1 MNKKKKKKIKTS
13 EGGILHLA
21 TALVFTALAAFVCLV
36 AMGVLKIRLPGGNDT
51 PERTK
56 TPGEL
61 AYESYLA
68 SLSPSPDTTKA
79 TTDST
84 APDTT
89 DIDQHPTPKFSTI
102 SELAAQEYKLSYSDY
117 DSDMKLAVLS
127 LDGIADDAQLSLY
140 SGRRKIISV
149 MTPTTLE
156 DGGIP
161 YESYTEKVTSRMTVE
176 TYMGYFILDY
186 NDEIWIFGSDGT
198 LITKIDGSAP
208 MPANTRDK
216 DGHPLFVGEDGYY
229 YFDENGTAVTV
240 EYDPKN
246 DSRGLLFDYAPS
258 FGINSDP
265 TLNVCWQTE
274 PVTLEYTLDRDSYYT
289 RYAVDPR
296 LARVLYETDPAFAE
310 RVAIRQQS
318 GHYYNYPFKLALDRV
333 KEEIAREQAEAATA
347 ETTDTTPLPEAASLS
362 PAELSGEITTAAETP
377 EPPSPE
383 STAEAT
389 TEAMP
394 EATTDTDISSPDTI
408 SPEDTSAPTD
418 TIIPED
424 TAPTEAETTD
434 LPYDPML
441 NISVTFDS
449 PRYYYGDTP
458 ANSALGG
465 YARAYAFS
473 EGYACIVDDY
483 GVLKVINKYGRI
495 TARLRYEYRTDAAHG
510 YTYMV
515 RTYYQP
521 IYNDIYSLGYYYFDH
536 GYMRVRV
543 IEHEM
548 IEGDVV
554 NYVTAD
560 YDILIDPWGNEFDI
574 PSGYKLVS
582 YSDGVLLL
590 ERDGRYGYYH
600 IDGHWIA
607 QPVYSYA
614 MPFVEGLGV
623 LGTSDGNMG
632 MVDTSGQIVL
642 PFAYEYIST
651 PSSGVIACFSAS
663 DGWTMLAKMAAP
675 TGTDIDRIS

>member
-1 MNKKKKKKIKTS
+1 MNKNKNKKIKTT
-13 EGGILHLA
+13 EGGLIHIA
-21 TALVFTALAAFVCLV
+21 AALVFTAVAAFVCLV
-36 AMGVLKIRLPGGNDT
+36 AMGVLKIRLPGGNDA

-68 SLSPSPDTTKA
+68 SLTPSPDTTKA
-79 TTDST
+79 EDDITAPVTTDDSKHT
-84 APDTT
+84 SPE
-89 DIDQHPTPKFSTI
+89 FSTI
-102 SELAAQEYKLSYSDY
+102 SELAALGYKLSYDDY
-117 DSDMKLAVLS
+117 NSGMKLAELS
-127 LDGIADDAQLSLY
+127 LAGIDDKEQLSLY

-161 YESYTEKVTSRMTVE
+161 YEAYTEKVANRMTVE

-186 NDEIWIFGSDGT
+186 NDEIWLFNFEGT
-198 LITKIDGSAP
+198 LITTIDGSAP
-208 MPANTRDK
+208 VPANTRDK
-216 DGHPLFVGEDGYY
+216 DGHPLFVGEDSYY
-229 YFDENGTAVTV
+229 YFDENGATVTV

-318 GHYYNYPFKLALDRV
+318 GHYYNYPFKLALDRA
-333 KEEIAREQAEAATA
+333 KEAIAREQAEAATA
-347 ETTDTTPLPEAASLS
+347 ETTDTAPLPEIASLS
-362 PAELSGEITTAAETP
+362 PAELAGEITTTAETATEQPAP
-377 EPPSPE
+377 ETTPE
-383 STAEAT
+383 T
-389 TEAMP
+389 TP
-394 EATTDTDISSPDTI
+394 EAATDTIF
-408 SPEDTSAPTD
+408 PEDTVTPAD
-418 TIIPED
+418 TTLPEG
-424 TAPTEAETTD
+424 TTPTEAETTEE
-434 LPYDPML
+434 PYDPML

-458 ANSALGG
+458 ANAALGG

-623 LGTSDGNMG
+623 LGTSDGDMG

-642 PFAYEYIST
+642 PFEYEYIST
-651 PSSGVIACFSAS
+651 PSSGVIACFSVS
-663 DGWTMLAKMAAP
+663 DGWTMLAKMTAP
-675 TGTDIDRIS
+675 TDAVTDQIG